1 MKPTITIPS
10 NEKEHIDDI
19 MYVIEWLSG
28 VESSFRVW
36 LTVMTVAFKDVVF
49 VADNVV
55 LRTAWT
61 GGY

>member
-10 NEKEHIDDI
+10 NEIEHIDDI
-19 MYVIEWLSG
+19 MYAIEWLSG

-36 LTVMTVAFKDVVF
+36 LAVMTVAFKDAVF
-49 VADNVV
+49 VSDNVV